1 MADSAATTLN
11 RKQLRAAAKG
21 SPFDRAVQQHQS
33 GNLVQAEVLYRK
45 AIASNPRDASACN
58 NLGLIAFDARR
69 LEEAARLFKQA
80 ATLRPDYADA
90 HFNLGGA
97 YKDLERLEDAVASL
111 QRALVL
117 RPGDPLAQTTLGLV
131 LRTLTRL
138 EEAKTW
144 FNGALE
150 VDPQSVQARYHLA
163 AILAEQG
170 DSVGAI
176 GHLTELL
183 RQRPNL
189 PEAWFDLG
197 MVYDRMGHL
206 NEAIA
211 AYGGVLGERP
221 DDLAALYNMG
231 GAFQRQGRFTEAA
244 ELYRRTLDLRPNL
257 TQARLNLG
265 LTLMRLGRLDEAL
278 DAYGEVMRQS
288 PEQPDALLGLGEAYQ
303 RLGRHEEAI
312 DSYKRGIAARP
323 ESPNTLI
330 ALGALLQI
338 HERLDEAIGC
348 FSEAVRLAPN
358 ILSSWSSLTTAKK
371 YAADWA
377 DLELCERTVL
387 NGIDAG
393 LVGANPFSVLMLDS
407 TPRQQFAV
415 GERWAQT
422 NFGSAA
428 AFPPRAPHDRDRI
441 RIGYVSADFRR
452 HATAYLATGLFEQH
466 DRSRFET
473 VAYSINPWEDTEDR
487 RRLEGAFDRFVDINA
502 LSHDQAAELIHA
514 DEIDILV
521 DLKGYTGSARTE
533 IFAHRPAPIQV
544 NYLGYPGTMAASF
557 IDYIMVDPFI
567 VPAAAA
573 DACSEALVHLPVSYQ
588 PNMRR
593 PIAPNA
599 GSRADHGLPES
610 GFVFC
615 SFNQAYKITPPVFDI
630 WMRLLNAVPGSVLWL
645 LASNPFAVA
654 NLKREAEQRGVDPAR
669 LVFAPVAD
677 SADHLARHKHAD
689 LFLDTLPVCAHTT
702 GSDALWAG
710 LPMVSCVGDTFIS
723 RVSGS
728 LLTAIGMPELMTRT
742 LADYEA
748 LALRLANDP
757 AALADL
763 RHRLWDLRLT
773 SPLFDT
779 PLATRNIEAAFAEMW
794 RRHRDGEGPSP
805 FSVDSNA
812 V

>member
-1 MADSAATTLN
+1 M
-11 RKQLRAAAKG
+11 
-21 SPFDRAVQQHQS
+21 
-33 GNLVQAEVLYRK
+33 
-45 AIASNPRDASACN
+45 N
-58 NLGLIAFDARR
+58 NLGLIAFGARR
-69 LEEAARLFKQA
+69 LDEAARLFSQA
-80 ATLRPDYADA
+80 AALRPDYADA

-97 YKDLERLEDAVASL
+97 YRDLGRIDEAATSL
-111 QRALVL
+111 RRALVL
-117 RPGDPLAQTTLGLV
+117 RPADALARTTLGLV
-131 LRTLTRL
+131 LRTQGLLDDARTHL
-138 EEAKTW
+138 SA
-144 FNGALE
+144 ALE
-150 VDPQSVQARYHLA
+150 IDPQSLQARYHLA

-170 DSVGAI
+170 DSAAAI
-176 GHLTELL
+176 GNLTELL

-206 NEAIA
+206 KEAIA

-221 DDLAALYNMG
+221 DDVAALYNMA

-244 ELYRRTLDLRPNL
+244 ELYRRTLGVRPNL
-257 TQARLNLG
+257 HPASLNLG
-265 LTLMRLGRLDEAL
+265 LTLLRLGRLDEAIETY
-278 DAYGEVMRQS
+278 AEVMRQS

-312 DSYKRGIAARP
+312 AFYKRSIAARP

-330 ALGALLQI
+330 ALGALMQI

-371 YAADWA
+371 YAADWS

-387 NGIDAG
+387 NGIDVG
-393 LVGANPFSVLMLDS
+393 LTGANPFSVLILAS
-407 TPRQQFAV
+407 TPQQQFAV
-415 GERWAQT
+415 AERWAQT
-422 NFGSAA
+422 NFGAA
-428 AFPPRAPHDRDRI
+428 AALPARPPHSRDRI

-466 DRSRFET
+466 DRARFET
-473 VAYSINPWEDTEDR
+473 IAYSINPDEDSEER
-487 RRLEGAFDRFVDINA
+487 RRLEGAFDRFVDING
-502 LSHDQAAELIHA
+502 LSHDQAAALIHA
-514 DEIDILV
+514 DEVDILV

-557 IDYIMVDPFI
+557 IDYVLVDPFLA
-567 VPAAAA
+567 PPSATNAF
-573 DACSEALVHLPVSYQ
+573 SEAIVRLPVSYQ

-593 PIAPNA
+593 PIAEDA
-599 GSRADHGLPES
+599 GTRADHGLPDEA
-610 GFVFC
+610 FVFC
-615 SFNQAYKITPPVFDI
+615 SFNQAYKITPQVFDI
-630 WMRLLNAVPGSVLWL
+630 WMRILSQVPGSVLWL

-654 NLKREAEQRGVDPAR
+654 NLKREAQARGVDPAR

-677 SADHLARHKHAD
+677 SAHHLARHRHAD

-710 LPMVSCVGDTFIS
+710 LPLVSCVGDTFIS

-728 LLTAIGMPELMTRT
+728 LLTAIGLPELITET
-742 LADYEA
+742 LDDYEA
-748 LALRLANDP
+748 LVLRLARDP
-757 AALADL
+757 AEL
-763 RHRLWDLRLT
+763 RAIRERLWDLRLT
-773 SPLFDT
+773 SGLFDT
-779 PLATRNIEAAFAEMW
+779 PLATRNIETAFTEMW
-794 RRHRDGEGPSP
+794 RRYCEGEGPGA
-805 FSVDSNA
+805 FSVDG
-812 V
+812 